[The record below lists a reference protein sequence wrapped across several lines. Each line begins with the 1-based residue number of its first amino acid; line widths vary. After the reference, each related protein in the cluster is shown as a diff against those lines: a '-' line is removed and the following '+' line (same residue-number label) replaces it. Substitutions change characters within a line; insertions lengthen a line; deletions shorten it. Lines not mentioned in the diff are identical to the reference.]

1 MATNPPYYAPPPQ
14 APQPPKSNLPL
25 ALAGGAIVA
34 MLAGNIYL
42 FTQIQDLKKEAVRS
56 RDEIQSE
63 IDKVVESTTEVS
75 ASSRKHAEQLRGELA
90 AARRQALDAA
100 NSAANRAKQEA
111 ISSSTESAK
120 KLEAE
125 QQQMQSK
132 LSSDI
137 GDVKQ
142 QATTANTK
150 IESVSTEVGSVKGE
164 VANTKSELDKT
175 IAELKSVRGDLSG
188 TNSLVATNGKEL
200 QALRR
205 LGERNYT
212 EFKLIKTKEPQR
224 VGDIALLLK
233 KTDPKKNKFTIE
245 VKADD
250 KSTEKKDRNVNEPMQ
265 FYVAK
270 AAQPYEIVVNNV
282 GKDQISGYLSTPKD
296 RIPRN

>member
-1 MATNPPYYAPPPQ
+1 MATNPPIYPE
-14 APQPPKSNLPL
+14 PPKSNLPM

-42 FTQIQDLKKEAVRS
+42 FIQIQDLKKDAAKTN
-56 RDEIQSE
+56 DAMQAE
-63 IDKVVESTTEVS
+63 IDKLEENTTAVG
-75 ASSRKHAEQLRGELA
+75 ATSRKHAEQLREQIDVSARQSIA
-90 AARRQALDAA
+90 AAQAAA
-100 NSAANRAKQEA
+100 ERAKKEA
-111 ISSSTESAK
+111 MSSSEQSAK
-120 KLEAE
+120 KLELE
-125 QQQMQSK
+125 QQQMGQK
-132 LSSDI
+132 LSTDI

-142 QATTANTK
+142 QASTANTK
-150 IESVSTEVGSVKGE
+150 IESVSTEVASTKTE

-200 QALRR
+200 AALRR

-212 EFKLIKTKEPQR
+212 EFKLLKTKEPQR
-224 VGDIALLLK
+224 VGDISLLLK
-233 KTDPKKNKFTIE
+233 KTDAKKNKFTVE
-245 VKADD
+245 VHADD
-250 KSTEKKDRNVNEPMQ
+250 KTTEKKDRSINEPVQ

-282 GKDQISGYLSTPKD
+282 GKDTISGYLSTPKD

>member
-1 MATNPPYYAPPPQ
+1 MGTNPPIYPHQPQ
-14 APQPPKSNLPL
+14 SSGSNLPL

-42 FTQIQDLKKEAVRS
+42 FIQIQDLKKESVAARDAMQAEIEKLEENTTAVG
-56 RDEIQSE
+56 
-63 IDKVVESTTEVS
+63 
-75 ASSRKHAEQLRGELA
+75 ASSRKHAEQLRQEVDA
-90 AARRQALDAA
+90 TRRAALDAA
-100 NSAANRAKQEA
+100 QSAANRAKQEA

-120 KLEAE
+120 RLENE
-125 QQQMQSK
+125 QQQMQQK

-142 QATTANTK
+142 AATTANTK
-150 IESVSTEVGSVKGE
+150 IDSVSTEVGTVKGD
-164 VANTKSELDKT
+164 VASTKNELDKT

-200 QALRR
+200 AALRR

-250 KSTEKKDRNVNEPMQ
+250 NSTEKKDKNVNEPVQ

>member
-1 MATNPPYYAPPPQ
+1 MAPNPPTYS
-14 APQPPKSNLPL
+14 PQPPKSNLPL

-42 FTQIQDLKKEAVRS
+42 FLQIQDLKKDASKTNDSLQAEIEKLQEDTNAVGA
-56 RDEIQSE
+56 
-63 IDKVVESTTEVS
+63 T
-75 ASSRKHAEQLRGELA
+75 SRKHAEQLREQVDATRREALA
-90 AARRQALDAA
+90 AAQTAA
-100 NSAANRAKQEA
+100 QKAKQEA
-111 ISSSTESAK
+111 VSSSEQTAR
-120 KLEAE
+120 KLEQEQRQTAE
-125 QQQMQSK
+125 K
-132 LSSDI
+132 LSTDI

-142 QATTANTK
+142 QANTANTK
-150 IESVSTEVGSVKGE
+150 IDTVSTEVASTKTD

-200 QALRR
+200 AALRR

-212 EFKLIKTKEPQR
+212 EFKLLKTKEPQR
-224 VGDIALLLK
+224 VGDISLLLK
-233 KTDPKKNKFTIE
+233 KTDPKKNKFTVE
-245 VKADD
+245 VHADD
-250 KSTEKKDRNVNEPMQ
+250 KTTEKKDRTINEPVQ

-282 GKDQISGYLSTPKD
+282 GKDVISGYLSTPKD

>member
-1 MATNPPYYAPPPQ
+1 M
-14 APQPPKSNLPL
+14 

-42 FTQIQDLKKEAVRS
+42 FIQIQDLKKDNVRT
-56 RDEIQSE
+56 RDAMQAEIE
-63 IDKVVESTTEVS
+63 KLEENTTAVS
-75 ASSRKHAEQLRGELA
+75 ASSRKHAEQLREELDA
-90 AARRQALDAA
+90 SRRQTLEMA
-100 NSAANRAKQEA
+100 NSAAQRAKNEA
-111 ISSSTESAK
+111 ISTSTEAAK
-120 KLEAE
+120 RLERD
-125 QQQMQSK
+125 QQQMQQK

-150 IESVSTEVGSVKGE
+150 IESVNAEVGTVKGE
-164 VANTKSELDKT
+164 VASTKTELDKT
-175 IAELKSVRGDLSG
+175 IAELKTVRGDLSG

-200 QALRR
+200 AALRR

-212 EFKLIKTKEPQR
+212 EFKLLKTKEPQR

-233 KTDPKKNKFTIE
+233 KTDPKRNKFTIE

-250 KSTEKKDRNVNEPMQ
+250 KSTEKKDKNVNEPVQ

-282 GKDQISGYLSTPKD
+282 SKDQISGYLSTPKD

>member
-1 MATNPPYYAPPPQ
+1 MATNPPLY
-14 APQPPKSNLPL
+14 PQPPRQGSNLPM

-42 FTQIQDLKKEAVRS
+42 FIQIQDLKKDNVRT
-56 RDEIQSE
+56 RDAMQAEIE
-63 IDKVVESTTEVS
+63 KLEENTTAVS
-75 ASSRKHAEQLRGELA
+75 ASSRKHAEQLREELDA
-90 AARRQALDAA
+90 SRRQTLEMA
-100 NSAANRAKQEA
+100 NSAAQRAKNEA
-111 ISSSTESAK
+111 ISTSTEAAK
-120 KLEAE
+120 RLERD
-125 QQQMQSK
+125 QQQMQQK

-150 IESVSTEVGSVKGE
+150 IESVNAEVGTVKGE
-164 VANTKSELDKT
+164 VASTKTELDKT
-175 IAELKSVRGDLSG
+175 IAELKTVRGDLSG

-200 QALRR
+200 AALRR

-212 EFKLIKTKEPQR
+212 EFKLLKTKEPQR

-233 KTDPKKNKFTIE
+233 KTDPKRNKFTIE

-250 KSTEKKDRNVNEPMQ
+250 KSTEKKDKNVNEPVQ

-282 GKDQISGYLSTPKD
+282 SKDQISGYLSTPKD

>member
-1 MATNPPYYAPPPQ
+1 MAPNPSPY
-14 APQPPKSNLPL
+14 PQPQKSNLPL

-42 FTQIQDLKKEAVRS
+42 FTQIQDLKKESLRS
-56 RDEIQSE
+56 REEIQSE
-63 IDKVVESTTEVS
+63 IDKVVDSASQVN
-75 ASSRKHAEQLRGELA
+75 ASSRKHAEQLREELDST
-90 AARRQALDAA
+90 RRQALDAA
-100 NSAANRAKQEA
+100 QSAAQKAKQEA
-111 ISSSTESAK
+111 ISNNTETAK
-120 KLEAE
+120 KLEA
-125 QQQMQSK
+125 QQQQIK
-132 LSSDI
+132 TQLSTDI

-142 QATTANTK
+142 QASTANTK
-150 IESVSTEVGSVKGE
+150 IDSVSTEVASTKTE
-164 VANTKSELDKT
+164 VANTKTELDKT

-224 VGDIALLLK
+224 VGDISLLLK

-245 VKADD
+245 VRADD
-250 KSTEKKDRNVNEPMQ
+250 KATEKKDKNINEPVQ

-270 AAQPYEIVVNNV
+270 AAQPYELVVNNV

>member
-1 MATNPPYYAPPPQ
+1 MAPNPSPY
-14 APQPPKSNLPL
+14 PQPPKSNLPL

-42 FTQIQDLKKEAVRS
+42 FTQIQDLKKESVRS
-56 RDEIQSE
+56 REEIQSE
-63 IDKVVESTTEVS
+63 IDKVVDSASQVN
-75 ASSRKHAEQLRGELA
+75 ASSRKHAEQLREELDVT
-90 AARRQALDAA
+90 RRQALDAA
-100 NSAANRAKQEA
+100 QSAAQKAKQEA
-111 ISSSTESAK
+111 ISNNTETAK
-120 KLEAE
+120 KLEA
-125 QQQMQSK
+125 QQQQIK
-132 LSSDI
+132 TQLSTDI

-142 QATTANTK
+142 QASTANTK
-150 IESVSTEVGSVKGE
+150 IDSVSTEVASTKTE
-164 VANTKSELDKT
+164 VANTKTELDKT

-224 VGDIALLLK
+224 VGDISLLLK

-245 VKADD
+245 VRADD
-250 KSTEKKDRNVNEPMQ
+250 KATEKKDKNINEPVQ

-270 AAQPYEIVVNNV
+270 AAQPYELVVNNV
-282 GKDQISGYLSTPKD
+282 SKDQISGYLSTPKD

>member
-1 MATNPPYYAPPPQ
+1 MAPNPSPYPPQ
-14 APQPPKSNLPL
+14 PAKSSSNLPL

-42 FTQIQDLKKEAVRS
+42 FIQIQDLKKDSIRT

-63 IDKVVESTTEVS
+63 IDKVVESTTAVG
-75 ASSRKHAEQLRGELA
+75 ASSRKHAEQLREELDR
-90 AARRQALDAA
+90 ARRQALDAA
-100 NSAANRAKQEA
+100 NSAAQRAKLD
-111 ISSSTESAK
+111 SAETAK
-120 KLEAE
+120 RLENE
-125 QQQMQSK
+125 QAQMQQK
-132 LSSDI
+132 LSTDI

-142 QATTANTK
+142 QAVTANTK
-150 IESVSTEVGSVKGE
+150 IDSVSTDVTSVKGD
-164 VANTKSELDKT
+164 VASTKGELEKT

-200 QALRR
+200 AALRR

-245 VKADD
+245 VRADD
-250 KSTEKKDRNVNEPMQ
+250 KSTEKRDRNINEPVQ

-270 AAQPYEIVVNNV
+270 AAQPYELVVNDV
-282 GKDQISGYLSTPKD
+282 KKDQISGYLSTPKD
-296 RIPRN
+296 RVPRN

>member
-1 MATNPPYYAPPPQ
+1 MGTNPVIY
-14 APQPPKSNLPL
+14 PQPPKSGSNLPL

-42 FTQIQDLKKEAVRS
+42 FTQIQDLKKDSART
-56 RDEIQSE
+56 RDEIQGE
-63 IDKVVESTTEVS
+63 IDKVVEASSAMS
-75 ASSRKHAEQLRGELA
+75 ASSRRNAEHLREELD

-100 NSAANRAKQEA
+100 QSAAQRAKQEA
-111 ISSSTESAK
+111 ITNSNENAK
-120 KLEAE
+120 KLEA
-125 QQQMQSK
+125 QQQQIQTK

-150 IESVSTEVGSVKGE
+150 IESVSTEVASTKTD
-164 VANTKSELDKT
+164 VANTKSELEKT
-175 IAELKSVRGDLSG
+175 KEELKSVRGDLTG

-200 QALRR
+200 AALRR

-245 VKADD
+245 VRADD
-250 KSTEKKDRNVNEPMQ
+250 KATEKKDRNINEPVQ

-282 GKDQISGYLSTPKD
+282 SKDQISGYLSTPKD

>member
-1 MATNPPYYAPPPQ
+1 MGTNPTIY
-14 APQPPKSNLPL
+14 PQPPKSGSNLPL

-34 MLAGNIYL
+34 MLAGNVYL
-42 FTQIQDLKKEAVRS
+42 FFQIQDLKKESVTVR
-56 RDEIQSE
+56 DNMQAE
-63 IDKVVESTTEVS
+63 IDKLEESTSAVG
-75 ASSRKHAEQLRGELA
+75 ASSRKHAEQLRQELDA
-90 AARRQALDAA
+90 TRRQSYEAA
-100 NSAANRAKQEA
+100 HSEAQKAKQEVMT
-111 ISSSTESAK
+111 STTETAK
-120 KLEAE
+120 KLEQE
-125 QQQMQSK
+125 QEQMQKK

-137 GDVKQ
+137 GDVKE
-142 QATTANTK
+142 QANTANTK
-150 IESVSTEVGSVKGE
+150 IASVSTDVSAVKGDLTS
-164 VANTKSELDKT
+164 TKTELDKT
-175 IAELKSVRGDLSG
+175 IAELKNVRGDLTG

-200 QALRR
+200 AALRR

-212 EFKLIKTKEPQR
+212 EFKLLKTKEPQR

-245 VKADD
+245 VRADD
-250 KSTEKKDRNVNEPMQ
+250 KSTEKRDRSINEPVQ

>member
-1 MATNPPYYAPPPQ
+1 MATNPPIY
-14 APQPPKSNLPL
+14 PQPPKSGSNLPL

-42 FTQIQDLKKEAVRS
+42 FTQIQDLKKEAVTS

-63 IDKVVESTTEVS
+63 IDKVVEASSAVS
-75 ASSRKHAEQLRGELA
+75 AASRKHAEQLREELDA
-90 AARRQALDAA
+90 TRRQALDAA
-100 NSAANRAKQEA
+100 QSAAQRAKQEA
-111 ISSSTESAK
+111 ISNSNENAK
-120 KLEAE
+120 KLEA
-125 QQQMQSK
+125 QQQQIQTK

-150 IESVSTEVGSVKGE
+150 IESVSTDVNSVKADA
-164 VANTKSELDKT
+164 ANTKSELDKT
-175 IAELKSVRGDLSG
+175 REELKSVRGDLTG

-200 QALRR
+200 AALRR

-224 VGDIALLLK
+224 VGDISLLLK

-245 VKADD
+245 VRADD
-250 KSTEKKDRNVNEPMQ
+250 KSTEKRDRSVNEPVQ

>member
-1 MATNPPYYAPPPQ
+1 MGTNPTIY
-14 APQPPKSNLPL
+14 PQPPKSGSNLPL

-42 FTQIQDLKKEAVRS
+42 FFQIQDLKKESVTA
-56 RDEIQSE
+56 RDSLQTE
-63 IDKVVESTTEVS
+63 IDKLEEMTSTVG
-75 ASSRKHAEQLRGELA
+75 ASSRKHAEQLRQELD
-90 AARRQALDAA
+90 AARRQSYEAA
-100 NSAANRAKQEA
+100 HSEAQKAKQEA
-111 ISSSTESAK
+111 ISTSTETAK
-120 KLEAE
+120 KLESE
-125 QQQMQSK
+125 QQQMEKK

-137 GDVKQ
+137 GDVKE
-142 QATTANTK
+142 QASTANTK
-150 IESVSTEVGSVKGE
+150 IASVSTDVTAVKGDLT
-164 VANTKSELDKT
+164 NTKSELDKT
-175 IAELKSVRGDLSG
+175 ITELKNVRGDLTG

-200 QALRR
+200 AALRR

-212 EFKLIKTKEPQR
+212 EFKLLKTKEPQR

-245 VKADD
+245 VRADD
-250 KSTEKKDRNVNEPMQ
+250 KATEKRDKSINEPVQ

>member
-1 MATNPPYYAPPPQ
+1 
-14 APQPPKSNLPL
+14 
-25 ALAGGAIVA
+25 

-42 FTQIQDLKKEAVRS
+42 FIQIQDLKKDSIRT

-63 IDKVVESTTEVS
+63 IDKVVESTTAVG
-75 ASSRKHAEQLRGELA
+75 ASSRKHAEQLREELDR
-90 AARRQALDAA
+90 ARRQALDAA
-100 NSAANRAKQEA
+100 NSAAQRAKL
-111 ISSSTESAK
+111 ESAETAK
-120 KLEAE
+120 RLENE
-125 QQQMQSK
+125 QAQMQQK
-132 LSSDI
+132 LSTDI

-142 QATTANTK
+142 QAVTANTK
-150 IESVSTEVGSVKGE
+150 IDSVSTDVTSVKGD
-164 VANTKSELDKT
+164 VASTKGELEKT

-200 QALRR
+200 AALRR

-245 VKADD
+245 VRADD
-250 KSTEKKDRNVNEPMQ
+250 KSTEKRDRNINEPVQ

-270 AAQPYEIVVNNV
+270 AAQPYELVVNDV
-282 GKDQISGYLSTPKD
+282 KKDQISGYLSTPKD
-296 RIPRN
+296 RVPRN

>member
-1 MATNPPYYAPPPQ
+1 MATNPPLY
-14 APQPPKSNLPL
+14 PQPPKSGSNLPL
-25 ALAGGAIVA
+25 ALAAGAIVA

-42 FTQIQDLKKEAVRS
+42 FIQIQDMKKEAIKS

-63 IDKVVESTTEVS
+63 IDKVLESATAVS
-75 ASSRKHAEQLRGELA
+75 ASSRKHAEELRAEID
-90 AARRQALDAA
+90 AARRQTYEVAQ
-100 NSAANRAKQEA
+100 SAAQKAKQEA
-111 ISSSTESAK
+111 ISTSNETSK
-120 KLEAE
+120 KLENE
-125 QQQMQSK
+125 QQQIAKK

-137 GDVKQ
+137 GDVKE
-142 QATTANTK
+142 QATTANSK
-150 IESVSTEVGSVKGE
+150 IETVSTEVGTVKGE
-164 VANTKSELDKT
+164 VASTKTELDKT
-175 IAELKSVRGDLSG
+175 IQELKSVRGDLSG

-212 EFKLIKTKEPQR
+212 EFKLLKTKEPQR

-245 VKADD
+245 VRADD
-250 KSTEKKDRNVNEPMQ
+250 KATEKKDKNINEPVQ

-282 GKDQISGYLSTPKD
+282 SKDQISGYLSTPKD

>member
-1 MATNPPYYAPPPQ
+1 MATNPPFY
-14 APQPPKSNLPL
+14 PQPPKAPSNLPM
-25 ALAGGAIVA
+25 ALAAGAIVA

-42 FTQIQDLKKEAVRS
+42 FVQIQDLKKESVKS

-63 IDKVVESTTEVS
+63 IDKVVESTSAVS
-75 ASSRKHAEQLRGELA
+75 ASNRKHAEQLREELDA
-90 AARRQALDAA
+90 TRRQTYEVAQ
-100 NSAANRAKQEA
+100 SAAQKAKQEA
-111 ISSSTESAK
+111 ISNSTETAK
-120 KLEAE
+120 KLEAK
-125 QQQMQSK
+125 QDQMATK

-142 QATTANTK
+142 AATTANTK
-150 IESVSTEVGSVKGE
+150 IESVSTEVDKTKTE
-164 VANTKSELDKT
+164 VASTKTELDKT

-212 EFKLIKTKEPQR
+212 EFKLLKTKEPQR

-250 KSTEKKDRNVNEPMQ
+250 KSTEKKDKNVNEPVQ

-270 AAQPYEIVVNNV
+270 AALPYEIVVNAV

>member
-1 MATNPPYYAPPPQ
+1 MATNPPIYPE
-14 APQPPKSNLPL
+14 PPKSNLPL

-42 FTQIQDLKKEAVRS
+42 FIQIQDLKKDAAKTNDAMQAEIEKLEENTTAVGA
-56 RDEIQSE
+56 
-63 IDKVVESTTEVS
+63 T
-75 ASSRKHAEQLRGELA
+75 SRKHAEQLREQIDVSARQSIA
-90 AARRQALDAA
+90 AAQAAA
-100 NSAANRAKQEA
+100 ERAKREA
-111 ISSSTESAK
+111 MSSSEQSAK
-120 KLEAE
+120 KLEQE
-125 QQQMQSK
+125 QQQLGQK
-132 LSSDI
+132 LSLDI

-142 QATTANTK
+142 QATTANSK
-150 IESVSTEVGSVKGE
+150 IESVSTEVASTKTD

-200 QALRR
+200 AALRR

-224 VGDIALLLK
+224 VGDISLLLK
-233 KTDPKKNKFTIE
+233 KTDAKKNKFTVE
-245 VKADD
+245 VHADD
-250 KSTEKKDRNVNEPMQ
+250 KTTEKKDRNVNEPVQ

-270 AAQPYEIVVNNV
+270 AAQPYEIVVNSV
-282 GKDQISGYLSTPKD
+282 GKDTISGYLSTPKD

>member
-1 MATNPPYYAPPPQ
+1 MATNPPIYPPP
-14 APQPPKSNLPL
+14 PEPKSNLPL

-42 FTQIQDLKKEAVRS
+42 FTQIQDLKKESSKSSDAMQA
-56 RDEIQSE
+56 EIEKLQE
-63 IDKVVESTTEVS
+63 DT
-75 ASSRKHAEQLRGELA
+75 ASVGATSRKHAEQLREQITATARESLAEAQA
-90 AARRQALDAA
+90 AAQ
-100 NSAANRAKQEA
+100 RAKQEA
-111 ISSSTESAK
+111 LSANDQTAR
-120 KLEAE
+120 KLEQE
-125 QQQMQSK
+125 QQQTAQK
-132 LSSDI
+132 LSTDI

-150 IESVSTEVGSVKGE
+150 IENVSTEVASTKTD
-164 VANTKSELDKT
+164 VAKTKSDLDKT

-200 QALRR
+200 AALRR

-224 VGDIALLLK
+224 VGDISLLLK
-233 KTDPKKNKFTIE
+233 KTDPKKNKFTVE
-245 VKADD
+245 VHADD
-250 KSTEKKDRNVNEPMQ
+250 KTTEKKDRTINEPVQ

-270 AAQPYEIVVNNV
+270 AAQPYEIVVNSV
-282 GKDQISGYLSTPKD
+282 GKDTISGYLSTPKD

>member
-1 MATNPPYYAPPPQ
+1 MATNPPIYPQPPQ
-14 APQPPKSNLPL
+14 APKSNLPM

-34 MLAGNIYL
+34 MLVGNIYL
-42 FTQIQDLKKEAVRS
+42 FLQIQDLKKDAARTNDAMQAEIEKLEENTTAVGA
-56 RDEIQSE
+56 
-63 IDKVVESTTEVS
+63 T
-75 ASSRKHAEQLRGELA
+75 SRKHAEQLREQLDSATRQTLA
-90 AARRQALDAA
+90 AAQAAA
-100 NSAANRAKQEA
+100 QRAKMEA
-111 ISSSTESAK
+111 LSSSEQSAK
-120 KLEAE
+120 RLEQE
-125 QQQMQSK
+125 QQQMSQK
-132 LSSDI
+132 LSTDI

-150 IESVSTEVGSVKGE
+150 IDSVSTEVASTKTD

-200 QALRR
+200 AALRR

-224 VGDIALLLK
+224 VGDISLLLK
-233 KTDPKKNKFTIE
+233 KTDPKKNKFTVE
-245 VKADD
+245 VHADD
-250 KSTEKKDRNVNEPMQ
+250 KTTEKKDRNVNEPVQ

-282 GKDQISGYLSTPKD
+282 GKDTISGYLSTPKD